1 MSIRVFERL
10 NRMGIETTHED
21 RLMIDREIEARTG
34 LYCDEGIKELTDEEF
49 KEIINKVKKK
59 KRVLV
64 YA

>member
-1 MSIRVFERL
+1 
-10 NRMGIETTHED
+10 MGIETTHED